1 MITELLIGIIALL
14 VVTDLFIII
23 FFCKYVR
30 LKNQKENEY
39 YTDYLHNNLVLRVF
53 KAEFEFQAVSSLRV
67 TKILDRG
74 NLNMYYL
81 WVLPRCLVLLHNMQ
95 NVQKVL
101 RMNFVNSLELPKI
114 LLPNIFRSIPKYRRK
129 LLIYL
134 LSALLN
140 CIVEMTTWKE

>member
-14 VVTDLFIII
+14 LLTDLLIVI
-23 FFCKYVR
+23 FLCKYVK
-30 LKNQKENEY
+30 LKKQKENEY

-81 WVLPRCLVLLHNMQ
+81 W
-95 NVQKVL
+95 
-101 RMNFVNSLELPKI
+101 I
-114 LLPNIFRSIPKYRRK
+114 LFER
-129 LLIYL
+129 
-134 LSALLN
+134 
-140 CIVEMTTWKE
+140 

>member
-1 MITELLIGIIALL
+1 MNINEIAKRAYKRALERGKIT
-14 VVTDLFIII
+14 
-23 FFCKYVR
+23 
-30 LKNQKENEY
+30 
-39 YTDYLHNNLVLRVF
+39 
-53 KAEFEFQAVSSLRV
+53 
-67 TKILDRG
+67 
-74 NLNMYYL
+74 
-81 WVLPRCLVLLHNMQ
+81 RCLVLLHNMQ